1 MRVGFSSR
9 SFINALNLYSGIEAK
24 HLSRLGKK
32 KLNMERRREYCILDL
47 YRKKEH
53 KALIFF
59 PAQTYFFKAS
69 ESNGSDVRSLTI
81 SFSFDN

>member
-9 SFINALNLYSGIEAK
+9 SFINVLNLYSGIEAK
-24 HLSRLGKK
+24 HLSSLGKK
-32 KLNMERRREYCILDL
+32 VKIERKREYCILDL

-69 ESNGSDVRSLTI
+69 ESNGSDVKSLTI
-81 SFSFDN
+81 PFSFNN

>member
-9 SFINALNLYSGIEAK
+9 SFINVLNLYSGIEAK
-24 HLSRLGKK
+24 HLSKLEKK
-32 KLNMERRREYCILDL
+32 KLNIERRREYCILDL

-53 KALIFF
+53 KALTFF

-69 ESNGSDVRSLTI
+69 ELNRSDVRSLTI
-81 SFSFDN
+81 FFSFDN

>member
-9 SFINALNLYSGIEAK
+9 SFINVLNLYSGIEAK

-32 KLNMERRREYCILDL
+32 VKIERKREYCILDL

-53 KALIFF
+53 KALTFF

-81 SFSFDN
+81 PFSFYN